1 MLQPKKQRLNKH
13 NMVGL
18 LLGGPAI
25 SDRVKHMPEDRI
37 IVGSIGGAFG
47 VSGDVRLKSFCAD
60 PQAIADYTPLTTDK
74 GRIFA
79 TIVVLSQTKGSLIAR
94 LDGITTKEQADALR
108 GVDLFADR
116 AQLPHLPDDEY
127 YHNDLVGLAVFD
139 AGGAEIGRVK
149 AVMNNGAE
157 DMLEVTGAGLRD
169 SALIPFT
176 RKIVPTVDLASGRV
190 IIDPPEGLMPDSVD
204 PADG

>member
-1 MLQPKKQRLNKH
+1 MSK
-13 NMVGL
+13 
-18 LLGGPAI
+18 
-25 SDRVKHMPEDRI
+25 DRI
-37 IVGSIGGAFG
+37 IVGSLGGAFG
-47 VSGDVRLKSFCAD
+47 VHGDVRLKSFCAT
-60 PQAIADYTPLTTDK
+60 PEAIADYTPLVTDQ

-79 TIVVLSQTKGSLIAR
+79 TVVLIGQTKGSLIAR

-108 GVDLFADR
+108 GVDLYADR

-139 AGGAEIGRVK
+139 TGGAEIGRVK

-176 RKIVPTVDLASGRV
+176 RKFVPTVDLATGRV
-190 IIDPPEGLMPDSVD
+190 IIDPPEGLMPDQVD
-204 PADG
+204 TADG